1 MARNVA
7 IDRAFQ
13 PASKFPPC
21 KITTVLPADYG
32 SAHFQGASLTGA
44 LPIAG
49 IKELT
54 NAFALEYPA
63 LPALDS

>member
-1 MARNVA
+1 MALNVA
-7 IDRAFQ
+7 IGGAFQ

-21 KITTVLPADYG
+21 KITTVVPADYG

-44 LPIAG
+44 LPIPG

-54 NAFALEYPA
+54 NAFALKYPA
-63 LPALDS
+63 LPALAS